1 MILVL
6 YYKHEKITESIET
19 MNTSSLLSLRRSP
32 HHSPVTSSSAPV
44 THSITQYKRDTAE
57 HQKRYTAI
65 WLYALFCIA
74 YHISFLKL
82 FRSSCSI
89 SLIFSAS
96 SNEIR
101 MLIFCLYQ
109 SFACRS
115 GLATTSPRKRDHVSG
130 QKGLFIALWL
140 QHCIYLLCLVNL
152 DTEALTFFDFLS

>member
-1 MILVL
+1 
-6 YYKHEKITESIET
+6 

-74 YHISFLKL
+74 YHKSFLKL

-89 SLIFSAS
+89 SLIFSLKAIS
-96 SNEIR
+96 FNEIR
-101 MLIFCLYQ
+101 MLIFYLYQ
-109 SFACRS
+109 FFACRS
-115 GLATTSPRKRDHVSG
+115 QDLGTRQQVPENVTMFQAKRG
-130 QKGLFIALWL
+130 
-140 QHCIYLLCLVNL
+140 CLLHYGYSTVYICCVQSIQTLKP
-152 DTEALTFFDFLS
+152 